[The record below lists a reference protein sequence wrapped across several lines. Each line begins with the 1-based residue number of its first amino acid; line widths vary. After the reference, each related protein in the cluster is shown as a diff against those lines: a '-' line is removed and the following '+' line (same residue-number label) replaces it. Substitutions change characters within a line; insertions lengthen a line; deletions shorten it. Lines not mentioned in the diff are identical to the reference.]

1 MVSIH
6 VARAIKSLIAP
17 KQKYKNK
24 VANLRKSVSFTV
36 NLRLST
42 LYYNIDCQ
50 LLIDYNTSS
59 STNVHFILVRP
70 IPSTLNSALK

>member
-24 VANLRKSVSFTV
+24 VTNLRKSVSFTV

-59 STNVHFILVRP
+59 STNVHLILVRP
-70 IPSTLNSALK
+70 IPSTLNSAVK